1 MPHNQPKFPSNA
13 HWNPYALTIVN
24 ETTLPFSPTRIFVSK
39 NNTWYVAGDGVKPIL
54 TGIGANAT
62 LTTIGS
68 GGYCIFV
75 SDNGDMY
82 TYDDGSTQVNLRPAN
97 SISSE
102 PVLIIGAPCNSLF
115 LSANNTLYCSVPAM
129 HEVVT
134 KSLLESTN
142 TLRTVA
148 GTGCY
153 GSASNSLA
161 IPNGIFVD
169 LNFTLYVADSDND
182 RIQRFLS
189 GETNAV
195 TMAGSGASGSISLS
209 YPMSVILDG
218 DGYLFIVDTDNHRI
232 VGSGPN
238 GFRCVAGCLK
248 APGSASTQLKYP
260 QSMSFDSD
268 GNIWVADRS
277 NGRIQKFLLRISSS
291 GPFHMLFHVFSL
303 CPDVRA
309 MNSQK

>member
-1 MPHNQPKFPSNA
+1 MPHNQPKFSSNA
-13 HWNPYALTIVN
+13 HWNPYAVTIVN
-24 ETTLPFSPTRIFVSK
+24 ETRLPFSPTRIFVSK
-39 NNTWYVAGDGVKPIL
+39 NNTWYVSGDGIKPIL
-54 TGIGANAT
+54 SGIGASGN
-62 LTTIGS
+62 LTTIGY
-68 GGYCIFV
+68 GGYSIFV
-75 SDNGDMY
+75 SGNGDMY
-82 TYDDGSTQVNLRPAN
+82 TYDDGNTQVNLQPAN
-97 SISSE
+97 STSSE
-102 PVLIIGAPCNSLF
+102 PVMIISSQCNGLF
-115 LSANNTLYCSVPAM
+115 LSANNTLYCSVRGM

-134 KSLLESTN
+134 KSLLDSMN

-169 LNFTLYVADSDND
+169 LNFTLYVADSDNK

-195 TMAGSGASGSISLS
+195 TMAGNGAPGTITLN
-209 YPMSVILDG
+209 YPTDVSLDG
-218 DGYLFIVDTDNHRI
+218 DGYLFIVDSDNHRI
-232 VGSGPN
+232 IGSGPN

-277 NGRIQKFLLRISSS
+277 NGRIQKFILRISSS
-291 GPFHMLFHVFSL
+291 GTFHMLFHVFSP

-309 MNSQK
+309 MNSQE